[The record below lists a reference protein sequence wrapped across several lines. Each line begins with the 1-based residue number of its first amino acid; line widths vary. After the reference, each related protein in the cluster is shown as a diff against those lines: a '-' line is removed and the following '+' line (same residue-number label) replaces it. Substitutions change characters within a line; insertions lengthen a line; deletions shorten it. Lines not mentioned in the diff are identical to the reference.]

1 MKNWYPSRQV
11 LGSPAWLW
19 VVLAVLLFLLA
30 NPQILMDPALNL
42 QPIKLAEPPD
52 RGAIASER
60 ITVARNGDSFR
71 FVPVAERDA
80 SREAIRENKRTEP
93 FWGVFVELWHQQ
105 ESFSCGASYLLPGLI
120 RGESRW
126 TCVLRANRA
135 DYGWY
140 MELREHGFDWKADK
154 ENPYELP
161 PEQIRKLR
169 PLVVAELNRRH
180 PTTKLGDRLERMLDD
195 GLEASSTS
203 FAPQNALILF
213 RWLAL
218 LMAFVG
224 LCSMF
229 IRPHKVPVYIPEVG
243 YLPTLLAYVRRR
255 RREANEGVLAP
266 VETPARG
273 V

>member
-1 MKNWYPSRQV
+1 MANWYPSRQI

-19 VVLAVLLFLLA
+19 VVLAVPLFLLA
-30 NPQILMDPALNL
+30 NPLIFMDPALAL
-42 QPIKLAEPPD
+42 RPSKLAEPPD
-52 RGAIASER
+52 SAAIALEQ
-60 ITVARNGDSFR
+60 IIVAREGDSFR
-71 FVPVAERDA
+71 FVPAGEKG
-80 SREAIRENKRTEP
+80 EKEP
-93 FWGVFVELWHQQ
+93 LWRVFVELWHQQ
-105 ESFSCGASYLLPGLI
+105 ESFRCGASYFLPGLI

-126 TCVLRANRA
+126 TCVLRASRV
-135 DYGWY
+135 DYRFRR
-140 MELREHGFDWKADK
+140 ESREHGFNWKGDK

-161 PEQIRKLR
+161 PEQIRKLM

-180 PTTKLGDRLERMLDD
+180 PTMKLGDRLERMLDD

-203 FAPQNALILF
+203 FAPQNALILL

-229 IRPHKVPVYIPEVG
+229 VRPRAVPEHTPEVG
-243 YLPTLLAYVRRR
+243 YLTTLIGYVRRR
-255 RREANEGVLAP
+255 RRQANVGELAP
-266 VETPARG
+266 VETPPRG